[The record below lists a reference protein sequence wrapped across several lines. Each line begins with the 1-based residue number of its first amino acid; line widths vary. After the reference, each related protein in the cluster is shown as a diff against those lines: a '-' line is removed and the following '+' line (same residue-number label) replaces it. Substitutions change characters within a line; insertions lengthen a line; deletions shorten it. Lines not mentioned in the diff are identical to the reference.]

1 MNTRLTLALP
11 DEAATLAL
19 GAHLAAVL
27 GPGLVRLEGDLGA
40 GKTCLVR
47 GILRGLGHA
56 GRVKSPTYTLVEPYA
71 TGRFPV
77 SHWDLYRLG
86 SADELDA
93 LGLRDTARDA
103 ELLLVEW
110 PERGGDRL
118 AGADLTVHLEY
129 AGESRRADLSAGSAR
144 GEAWL
149 AALAPVIAQS
159 LNSQQEDSGVS

>member
-1 MNTRLTLALP
+1 MSAPRSLGLP

-19 GAHLAAVL
+19 GARLAAVV
-27 GPGLVRLEGDLGA
+27 GPGLICLEGDLGA

-47 GILRGLGHA
+47 GLLRGLGYA

-71 TGRFPV
+71 THKLAV

-93 LGLRDTARDA
+93 LGLRDASRDA

-110 PERGGDRL
+110 PQRAGDRL
-118 AGADLTVHLEY
+118 AGADLTIRVEY
-129 AGESRRADLSAGSAR
+129 AGESRRALLRAGSAR

-149 AALAPVIAQS
+149 ALLAEPG
-159 LNSQQEDSGVS
+159 DSRPEAAGVW